1 MVNYMIEQ
9 LKLLSYEDIKCRYS
23 VYLDSLDISK
33 NTRHTARTDAFY
45 IWRKRGKDAFW
56 TVVLSDNFETVSKE
70 ELSAILTAETG
81 SAGSVSSYVS
91 HLRRF
96 RKFAIGDSSNNIIHE
111 QIDAKRSN
119 RRKNT
124 KQIPM
129 PCADEVRRYF
139 ARWEALENYHLQE
152 DALNKLFL
160 ELCPQNDDIVSVLLK
175 CSTLNDFYSTN
186 IFSIYPVA
194 KHILSLSID
203 ERLKAGDVTLV
214 RDIQFIEISG
224 KQRNFYSFATKYCS
238 HHNPA
243 EYPIYDSYVD
253 AVLRYFQRIDG
264 FMDFSK
270 NDLKDY
276 ASFKSIL
283 EGFQKQYGLEAF
295 SLKQIDQY
303 IWQLGKE
310 FFPKKY

>member
-1 MVNYMIEQ
+1 MFER
-9 LKLLSYEDIKCRYS
+9 LKSLSYEDIKSRYS
-23 VYLDSLDISK
+23 TYLDSLDISK
-33 NTRHTARTDAFY
+33 NTRQTACTDAFY
-45 IWRKRGKDAFW
+45 IWRKRGKEAFW
-56 TVVLSDNFETVSKE
+56 TVALSDNFETVSKE

-81 SAGSVSSYVS
+81 SAISVSSYVS

-96 RKFAIGDSSNNIIHE
+96 RKFAIGISSNDIIHE
-111 QIDAKRSN
+111 QPETKPLN
-119 RRKNT
+119 KKKNTST

-129 PCADEVRRYF
+129 PCADEARRYL

-160 ELCPQNDDIVSVLLK
+160 ELCPQNNDIVSVLLK

-194 KHILSLSID
+194 KHILSLNID
-203 ERLKAGDVTLV
+203 ERLKAGDVVLV
-214 RDIQFIEISG
+214 RDMQFIEISG

-253 AVLRYFQRIDG
+253 AVLRYFQKIDG